1 MTKGF
6 RCKINDWYGIHQG
19 FNLLLRPGYTALV
32 GPNGAG
38 KSTLLRQ
45 IKELAEKR
53 GYDVFWYSNQEDG
66 DTIAMERNVL
76 RGNMSFVAA
85 SLCSSEGE
93 RVALS
98 FGDIVPQIGV
108 RVRKDIA
115 ENKPLFILL
124 DGLDSGASID
134 RTREL
139 MGLFELIERDAGVQP
154 GGAEHEVYILAAVNS
169 YEMARRLCINA
180 RTGESVTFGGY
191 EEYADFICSYF
202 KNSEKE

>member
-1 MTKGF
+1 MVKGF
-6 RCKINDWYGIHQG
+6 QCRIEDWYGIHQG

-38 KSTLLRQ
+38 KTTLLQQ
-45 IKELAEKR
+45 IKEIAEKK
-53 GYDVFWYSNQEDG
+53 GHDVFWYSNLEDG
-66 DTIAMERNVL
+66 GSTAMERNTL
-76 RGNMSFVAA
+76 KDNLGFVATA
-85 SLCSSEGE
+85 ICSSEGE
-93 RVALS
+93 RIAMS
-98 FGDIVPQIGV
+98 FGDILPQLGA

-115 ENKPLFILL
+115 EDKPLFILL

-134 RTREL
+134 RTREQV
-139 MGLFELIERDAGVQP
+139 VQP

-169 YEMARRLCINA
+169 YEMARRRCVNV
-180 RTGESVTFGGY
+180 RTGESMTFGGY

>member
-93 RVALS
+93 RVAEPLEHVYS
-98 FGDIVPQIGV
+98 VDIQHETVFISWIPFQFGNRTLRAERLIVF
-108 RVRKDIA
+108 R
-115 ENKPLFILL
+115 
-124 DGLDSGASID
+124 
-134 RTREL
+134 
-139 MGLFELIERDAGVQP
+139 
-154 GGAEHEVYILAAVNS
+154 
-169 YEMARRLCINA
+169 
-180 RTGESVTFGGY
+180 
-191 EEYADFICSYF
+191 
-202 KNSEKE
+202 